1 MKRKMRE
8 PRVEGVEK
16 MYLIYSSDKEN
27 EGEKKTQ
34 ETDGESFSRFLL
46 QD

>member
-1 MKRKMRE
+1 MRE

-16 MYLIYSSDKEN
+16 RYLIYSSDKEN

-34 ETDGESFSRFLL
+34 EREGRGGLR
-46 QD
+46 